1 MQKSLKKLRISASI
15 FAKNNAILPNI
26 YKSAEPSAKMKASL
40 EQLDSH
46 DDFSFQIKEVIQN
59 RFDAPYHYHPAFEL
73 TLIISGEGKRFV
85 GNNITDFRA
94 GDLVLL
100 GANLPHCWQNHRQDW
115 LAMEEDSQQA
125 QALVIHFKG
134 DFLGTDFFNKPECR
148 LIKQL
153 LEKARGGF
161 SIQGPTQDRVIREML
176 ALKDLNPF
184 ARLISLLNILQM
196 ISNSGADTQSID
208 TNEVN
213 YQLSNT
219 DLDRINRIY
228 AYVITNYTQ
237 EVHLDEVA
245 HLANMTETAFC
256 RYFKK
261 VTKKTFVSLVTE
273 FRIKHACELLRTSN
287 KPMIEI
293 CFESGFGNLSH
304 FNKQFKQYMK
314 ETPLQYRK
322 LVREWKVG

>member
-1 MQKSLKKLRISASI
+1 
-15 FAKNNAILPNI
+15 
-26 YKSAEPSAKMKASL
+26 MKASL
-40 EQLDSH
+40 EHLDPQENT
-46 DDFSFQIKEVIQN
+46 SFQLKEVIQN

-85 GNNITDFRA
+85 GNHITDFHP

-100 GANLPHCWQNHRQDW
+100 GSNLPHCWQNHRQDW
-115 LAMEEDSQQA
+115 LRETEDAQQA
-125 QALVIHFKG
+125 QALVIHFTH
-134 DFLGTDFFNKPECR
+134 DFLGADFFNKPECR
-148 LIKQL
+148 AIKQL
-153 LEKARGGF
+153 LEKSRGGF
-161 SIQGPTQDRVIREML
+161 AIQGPTQDRVVREML
-176 ALKDLNPF
+176 ALKELNPF
-184 ARLISLLNILQM
+184 ARLMSLLNILHL
-196 ISNSGADTQSID
+196 ISTSGADTQAID

-213 YQLSNT
+213 YQLSST

-228 AYVITNYTQ
+228 AYVIANYTQ

-273 FRIKHACELLRTSN
+273 FRIKHACELLRSSN
-287 KPMIEI
+287 KPMVEI

-304 FNKQFKQYMK
+304 FNKQFKQYMN

-322 LVREWKVG
+322 LVREWEVE

>member
-1 MQKSLKKLRISASI
+1 
-15 FAKNNAILPNI
+15 
-26 YKSAEPSAKMKASL
+26 MKASL
-40 EQLDSH
+40 EHLDTQENS
-46 DDFSFQIKEVIQN
+46 SFQIKEVIQN

-73 TLIISGEGKRFV
+73 TLIIAGEGKRFV
-85 GNNITDFRA
+85 GNHIADFHS

-100 GANLPHCWQNHRQDW
+100 GSNLPHCWQNHRQDW
-115 LAMEEDSQQA
+115 LVESEDSQQA
-125 QALVIHFKG
+125 QALVIHFTA
-134 DFLGTDFFNKPECR
+134 DFLGADFFNKPECKP
-148 LIKQL
+148 IKQL
-153 LEKARGGF
+153 LDKSRGGF
-161 SIQGPTQDRVIREML
+161 SIQGPTQDRVVREML
-176 ALKDLNPF
+176 ALKELNPF
-184 ARLISLLNILQM
+184 ARLMSLLNILQL
-196 ISNSGADTQSID
+196 IANSGADSQPID
-208 TNEVN
+208 TNEIS
-213 YQLSNT
+213 YQLSST

-228 AYVITNYTQ
+228 AYVIANYTQ

-287 KPMIEI
+287 KAMAEI

-304 FNKQFKQYMK
+304 FNKQFKQYMN

-322 LVREWKVG
+322 LVREWEVG

>member
-1 MQKSLKKLRISASI
+1 
-15 FAKNNAILPNI
+15 
-26 YKSAEPSAKMKASL
+26 MKASL
-40 EQLDSH
+40 EHLDSQENS
-46 DDFSFQIKEVIQN
+46 SFQIKEVIQN

-73 TLIISGEGKRFV
+73 TLIIAGEGKRFV
-85 GNNITDFRA
+85 GNHIADFHS

-100 GANLPHCWQNHRQDW
+100 GSNLPHCWQNHRQDW
-115 LAMEEDSQQA
+115 LVESEDSQQA
-125 QALVIHFKG
+125 QALVIHFTA
-134 DFLGTDFFNKPECR
+134 DFLGADFFNKPECKP
-148 LIKQL
+148 IKQL
-153 LEKARGGF
+153 LDKSRGGF
-161 SIQGPTQDRVIREML
+161 SIQGPTQDRVVREML
-176 ALKDLNPF
+176 ALKELNPF
-184 ARLISLLNILQM
+184 ARLMSLLNILQL
-196 ISNSGADTQSID
+196 IANSGADSQPID
-208 TNEVN
+208 TNEIS
-213 YQLSNT
+213 YQLSST

-228 AYVITNYTQ
+228 AYVIANYTQ

-287 KPMIEI
+287 KAMAEI

-304 FNKQFKQYMK
+304 FNKQFKQYMN

-322 LVREWKVG
+322 LVREWEVG

>member
-1 MQKSLKKLRISASI
+1 
-15 FAKNNAILPNI
+15 
-26 YKSAEPSAKMKASL
+26 MKASL
-40 EQLDSH
+40 EHLDSQENS
-46 DDFSFQIKEVIQN
+46 SFQIKEVIQN

-73 TLIISGEGKRFV
+73 TLIIAGEGKRFV
-85 GNNITDFRA
+85 GNHIADFHR

-100 GANLPHCWQNHRQDW
+100 GSNLPHCWQNHRQDW
-115 LAMEEDSQQA
+115 LVESEDSQQA
-125 QALVIHFKG
+125 QALVIHFTA
-134 DFLGTDFFNKPECR
+134 DFLGADFFNKPECKA
-148 LIKQL
+148 IKQL
-153 LEKARGGF
+153 LDKSRGGF
-161 SIQGPTQDRVIREML
+161 SIQGPTQDRVVREML
-176 ALKDLNPF
+176 ALKELNPF
-184 ARLISLLNILQM
+184 ARLMSLLNILQL
-196 ISNSGADTQSID
+196 IANSGADSQPID
-208 TNEVN
+208 TNEIS
-213 YQLSNT
+213 YQLSST

-228 AYVITNYTQ
+228 AYVIANYTQ

-287 KPMIEI
+287 KAMAEI

-304 FNKQFKQYMK
+304 FNKQFKQYMN

-322 LVREWKVG
+322 LVREWEVG